1 MKGEMMSI
9 PDYQSVMLPLL
20 KSISDGQEHSFR
32 ERIDFLSEELKLS
45 DDERKELL
53 PSGKPKFDDRVGWAK
68 TYMGKAGLLESTK
81 RGFFMISQK
90 GLDLLKENPPK
101 IDLMVLEKYPDFI
114 EFRALSKKIKEISKE
129 SDVSVQ
135 HTPEELIESGYK
147 IIKEQLAKELLEK
160 IKSCSPSFFERLV
173 VELLI
178 KMGYGG
184 SRKNAGKA
192 IGKTGDGGIDGIIH
206 EDRLGLDTIYIQAK
220 RWSDSTI
227 SSSEI
232 HKFVGALAG
241 KKAKK
246 GIFITTSKFSNSAI
260 EYASSLENRV
270 ILIDGD
276 QLSEYMIDF
285 NVGVS
290 SSAIYEIKKID
301 LDFFSD

>member
-1 MKGEMMSI
+1 MSI